1 MYIAE
6 NDALPCGC
14 IAITHTDDGT
24 AQIRFYFIE
33 QELRGRGAGHQL
45 IDRAIDFCRDAKYGR
60 IFLWTFS
67 TLAAARHLYASRGFQ
82 MTDSHVNND
91 WGEPVLEERWELA
104 L

>member
-24 AQIRFYFIE
+24 AQIRFYFIK